1 MQDQKTE
8 LKKSLEKTVA
18 TLAEVLEE
26 KVALQRLVYEMKDEI
41 IRLNDRLIKQHNV
54 LCEHGLEEHG
64 GL

>member
-1 MQDQKTE
+1 MDQKHE

-26 KVALQRLVYEMKDEI
+26 KVELQRQIHQLKEEVF
-41 IRLNDRLIKQHNV
+41 RLNNLLIKKHNV

-64 GL
+64 N

>member
-1 MQDQKTE
+1 MDQKHE

-26 KVALQRLVYEMKDEI
+26 KVELQRQIHQLKEEVF
-41 IRLNDRLIKQHNV
+41 RLNNLLIKNHNV

-64 GL
+64 N